1 MKLLFDANLSP
12 RLAALLHDVFPGS
25 IHVLEVGNLAA
36 DDLSIW
42 NHARDHGFTIVSK
55 DSDFHRMSFVLG
67 APPQVIWLRIGN
79 CATAVVER
87 VLRGRLPEIEL
98 FEKSPDGAFLVVD
111 PPTS

>member
-12 RLAALLHDVFPGS
+12 RLTALLGDVFPGS
-25 IHVLEVGNLAA
+25 TNVFDIGGVAA

-42 NHARDHGFTIVSK
+42 NHARDNGFAIVSK

-67 APPQVIWLRIGN
+67 APPRVIWLRIGN

-87 VLRGRLPEIEL
+87 ALRGRLADIE
-98 FEKSPDGAFLVVD
+98 FFAKSEDAVFLIVD
-111 PPTS
+111 PPI

>member
-12 RLAALLHDVFPGS
+12 RLAALLRDVFPGS
-25 IHVLEVGNLAA
+25 AHVGDVGHLAA

-42 NHARDHGFTIVSK
+42 YHARDNGFTIVSK

-87 VLRGRLPEIEL
+87 VLRGRRQEIEL
-98 FEKSPDGAFLVVD
+98 FEKSDAAFLVVD
-111 PPTS
+111 PPP